1 MSDKLKKTNQ
11 VIDDCNTTIAEAQED
26 VIISPDSSICS
37 DTVNAITN
45 IEDSCSGKVAD
56 IQEGVYSVGQ
66 LYKMNLNVSWIINDI
81 LPVGGLM
88 ILSGSHGIGKSFM
101 SLDLAVKMTQKLS
114 CLWLNKFKLQS
125 GPVAYVDTENGL
137 PLIKHRLEL
146 LGAKEDD
153 CLKIVYRR
161 SFDINNEIDFNRLS
175 GDLKEINPVLIIID
189 SLRRCH
195 IANENDAGNMSQVM
209 NKIQNLHPA
218 AKIVLHHTCKNG
230 NGLRGSGDLSAVVDS
245 HLQLKKAEDCRSIF
259 THAKSRWG
267 KAVDDFAVDWIEGDD
282 TLAFACSDII
292 ESDEPCDKSE
302 KIIQA
307 IRDNNGT
314 LSRTE
319 IIKRTGIP
327 EKTFERR
334 LKTLVERE
342 VLLSERKGKFM
353 DYSLIDNQE
362 KIEEYEHV
370 RIIKPP

>member
-1 MSDKLKKTNQ
+1 MSENKSIT
-11 VIDDCNTTIAEAQED
+11 
-26 VIISPDSSICS
+26 ISPDSSICS

-45 IEDSCSGKVAD
+45 IVEAEESCSGKVAK
-56 IQEGVYSVGQ
+56 IAEGVYSIDQ
-66 LYKMNLNVSWIINDI
+66 LLNMDINVSWIIKDV

-88 ILSGSHGIGKSFM
+88 ILSGSHGLGKSFM
-101 SLDLAVKMTQKLS
+101 ALDLSIKLS
-114 CLWLNKFKLQS
+114 RKETHSQLWLNKFELQS

-137 PLIKHRLEL
+137 PLIKHRLQL
-146 LGAKEDD
+146 LGARNEDN
-153 CLKIVYRR
+153 LKIIYRR
-161 SFDINNEIDFNRLS
+161 SLDINNEIDFNRLS

-209 NKIQNLHPA
+209 SKIQSLHPA

-230 NGLRGSGDLSAVVDS
+230 SGLRGSGDLSAVVDS

-267 KAVDDFAVDWIEGDD
+267 KAIDDFAVDWVEGDD
-282 TLAFACSDII
+282 TLAFVCSDII

-302 KIIQA
+302 KIIQVIQDA
-307 IRDNNGT
+307 DGT
-314 LSRTE
+314 LSRIE
-319 IIKRTGIP
+319 IIKRTEIP
-327 EKTFERR
+327 EKT
-334 LKTLVERE
+334 VERKLKGL
-342 VLLSERKGKFM
+342 VGKKLLSSEKKGKFM
-353 DYSLIDNQE
+353 NYSLIDNQE